1 MSILETRDLVT
12 AFGNIRA
19 VNEVSLNLEKGE
31 ILGLIGDNGAGKSTF
46 VKTIG
51 GVYQPKSGEIL
62 VEGQPKKFPSPAYAR
77 RAHIELVYQDLALVK
92 KLSVVDNFFL
102 GRELVREYFKFIKIV
117 DNARMKEVTRRQLE
131 KVGSR
136 IDCVKKAGEL
146 SGGEMQLL
154 QVLRSL
160 DSNPKILLLDEPAA
174 SLSVEYEKYIT
185 DILDT
190 IRKERKI
197 SVILISHNLERV
209 KETCDRIAIFRI
221 GKVVAT
227 RDSEKISLEE
237 MIDLM
242 MKGSVA

>member
-1 MSILETRDLVT
+1 
-12 AFGNIRA
+12 
-19 VNEVSLNLEKGE
+19 
-31 ILGLIGDNGAGKSTF
+31 
-46 VKTIG
+46 
-51 GVYQPKSGEIL
+51 
-62 VEGQPKKFPSPAYAR
+62 
-77 RAHIELVYQDLALVK
+77 
-92 KLSVVDNFFL
+92 
-102 GRELVREYFKFIKIV
+102 
-117 DNARMKEVTRRQLE
+117 MKEVTRRQLE